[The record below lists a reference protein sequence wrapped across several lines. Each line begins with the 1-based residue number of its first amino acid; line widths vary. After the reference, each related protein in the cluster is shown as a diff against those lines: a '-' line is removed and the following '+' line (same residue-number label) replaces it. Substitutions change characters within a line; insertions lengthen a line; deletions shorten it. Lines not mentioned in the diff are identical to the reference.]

1 MGLVLLLGGLIVV
14 DLRMAGHLRV
24 VKPGAAHQILPTN
37 REMAEILVIPER
49 KIEQIFTY
57 LLDNRV
63 IQVRDEGRLGE
74 ESRSVMILQ
83 PPAMADVAGEEPTR
97 TSKPRP
103 SVETRRKALAEPT
116 GHAWWSIVL
125 S

>member
-1 MGLVLLLGGLIVV
+1 MNSDNEDKNRFLAY
-14 DLRMAGHLRV
+14 LRTF
-24 VKPGAAHQILPTN
+24 AAHQILPTN
-37 REMAEILVIPER
+37 REMAQILAMPER
-49 KIEQIFTY
+49 KIDQIFKT

-63 IQVRDEGRLGE
+63 IQVREEGRLGE
-74 ESRSVMILQ
+74 EARSIKILH
-83 PPAMADVAGEEPTR
+83 PSPTNNVAGDGPER
-97 TSKPRP
+97 NSKPRP

>member
-1 MGLVLLLGGLIVV
+1 MISDSEDKNRFLAY
-14 DLRMAGHLRV
+14 LRTF
-24 VKPGAAHQILPTN
+24 AAHQILPTN

-49 KIEQIFTY
+49 KIEQIFKY
-57 LLDNRV
+57 FLDNRV
-63 IQVRDEGRLGE
+63 IQVREEGRLGE
-74 ESRSVMILQ
+74 EARSVKILQ
-83 PPAMADVAGEEPTR
+83 PSAMAGVAGEEPTR